1 MERRS
6 PFLECTLALKR
17 GMTAI
22 FIGVAILVG
31 SAHSQERA
39 PQGWWQQEDARTR
52 TGVQPLP
59 YGLET
64 ILQLSPKQFEEIL
77 CDGRRIPNIG
87 LMAQEVMPFLPEA
100 VRPPS
105 GHCQHW
111 AIDYSRIVTVLI
123 AAIQQQQQQ
132 IAELQQAIAELRAAP
147 HQPTAGEASPPVR
160 INGNWL
166 GDNVPNPHDGTT
178 TIPYYVPSNVGR
190 VQLTISDAS
199 GRTVRTVE
207 LPARDMWGQVTLDM
221 SLLSS
226 GTYEYSLLFDG
237 RVVATKQMQLVK

>member
-1 MERRS
+1 MERRYR
-6 PFLECTLALKR
+6 FWGCMHALKR
-17 GMTAI
+17 RMTAI
-22 FIGVAILVG
+22 LLGAGILV
-31 SAHSQERA
+31 SAAQSQDRA
-39 PQGWWQQEDARTR
+39 PQGWWQQEDSRTR
-52 TGVQPLP
+52 TGVQPLS

-77 CDGRRIPNIG
+77 CDGRRIPNVG
-87 LMAQEVMPFLPEA
+87 LMAQEVFPLVPEA

-105 GHCQHW
+105 KQCQHW
-111 AIDYSRIVTVLI
+111 AIDYSRLVPVLI

-132 IAELQQAIAELRAAP
+132 IAQLRQTVEQLQAMVQV
-147 HQPTAGEASPPVR
+147 PTTGTSSQHVR
-160 INGNWL
+160 LDGNWL
-166 GDNVPNPHDGTT
+166 GDNIPNPHDGTT
-178 TIPYYVPSNVGR
+178 VIPYYVPAGVGR
-190 VQLTISDAS
+190 AQLEVSDAT

-207 LPARDMWGQVTLDM
+207 LGAREQWAQVTLDM